1 MKKLSTKTA
10 LHTRFGLPAPPQDP
24 GMYVFILYPSFI
36 LCFKQKLD
44 RLLTDSGQVVSFYFP
59 SNKIAKVVHSIDY
72 D

>member
-1 MKKLSTKTA
+1 M
-10 LHTRFGLPAPPQDP
+10 PAPPQDP